1 MHLLRKCSAE
11 FAGAFAIVFGGCG
24 AVTIDQISGGAV
36 SHVGVATSFGLIVM
50 TMVYATGHIS
60 GAHFNPAVTLAFAAS
75 RHFPRREI
83 IPYITAQCLG
93 AISASGVHYLSLSS
107 VLEQRFPGAI
117 LNLGVTLPLDDRWL
131 TGFVWEF
138 LLTFFLMIVIMA
150 VATDFRAVGAPESP
164 GDVELL
170 LPALQISQFHHAMD
184 AHGRG
189 VGRRGDRQARPA
201 QDGFEGAPQA
211 FVSVTACAGNRGHA
225 QKRSGSGLLDGD
237 VSLQECCE
245 RRGDGLRRGLQ
256 IGLADVTPKAPFVR
270 PVLDGRVRLN
280 GNVRYDVCRALIQYG
295 ASAVGQGPVDDD

>member
-24 AVTIDQISGGAV
+24 AVTIDQVSGGAV

-138 LLTFFLMIVIMA
+138 LLTFFLMMVIMA
-150 VATDFRAVGAPESP
+150 VATDFRAVGQMAGLAIGGTVWFEGMFAGPLCGASMNP
-164 GDVELL
+164 ARSLG
-170 LPALQISQFHHAMD
+170 PALIAGEWSHFTAY
-184 AHGRG
+184 
-189 VGRRGDRQARPA
+189 
-201 QDGFEGAPQA
+201 
-211 FVSVTACAGNRGHA
+211 VSG
-225 QKRSGSGLLDGD
+225 
-237 VSLQECCE
+237 
-245 RRGDGLRRGLQ
+245 
-256 IGLADVTPKAPFVR
+256 
-270 PVLDGRVRLN
+270 PVL
-280 GNVRYDVCRALIQYG
+280 G
-295 ASAVGQGPVDDD
+295 AICGAFFYEFIRCLPREDTQVKCCC

>member
-24 AVTIDQISGGAV
+24 AVTIDQVSGGAV

-117 LNLGVTLPLDDRWL
+117 LNLGVTLPLDARWL

-138 LLTFFLMIVIMA
+138 LLTFFLMMVIMA
-150 VATDFRAVGAPESP
+150 VATDFRAVG
-164 GDVELL
+164 
-170 LPALQISQFHHAMD
+170 QIA
-184 AHGRG
+184 
-189 VGRRGDRQARPA
+189 
-201 QDGFEGAPQA
+201 
-211 FVSVTACAGNRGHA
+211 
-225 QKRSGSGLLDGD
+225 
-237 VSLQECCE
+237 
-245 RRGDGLRRGLQ
+245 
-256 IGLADVTPKAPFVR
+256 GLAIGGTVWYEAM
-270 PVLDGRVRLN
+270 
-280 GNVRYDVCRALIQYG
+280 YAG
-295 ASAVGQGPVDDD
+295 AFFYEFIRCLPREDTQVKCCC